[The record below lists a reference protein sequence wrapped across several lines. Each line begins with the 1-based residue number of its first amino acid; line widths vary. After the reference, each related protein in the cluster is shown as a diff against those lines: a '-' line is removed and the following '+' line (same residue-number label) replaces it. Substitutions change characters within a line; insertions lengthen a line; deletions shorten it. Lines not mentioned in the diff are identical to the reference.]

1 MPKYLQIKHLWNVLF
16 LLISAASIQ
25 IKYNPG
31 YLCSSTLL
39 MPTCRQSFISWNEA
53 TFTFAKC
60 VRACLLS
67 LGNCSSK
74 QHERMKSYIT
84 GNQT

>member
-39 MPTCRQSFISWNEA
+39 MSTLTHAGNHSFLE
-53 TFTFAKC
+53 T
-60 VRACLLS
+60 RPPLHS
-67 LGNCSSK
+67 LNVYVPVC
-74 QHERMKSYIT
+74 
-84 GNQT
+84 

>member
-31 YLCSSTLL
+31 YLCSSTL
-39 MPTCRQSFISWNEA
+39 PA
-53 TFTFAKC
+53 C
-60 VRACLLS
+60 VRVDISNHSFLETRPPLHS
-67 LGNCSSK
+67 LNVYVPVC
-74 QHERMKSYIT
+74 
-84 GNQT
+84 